1 MRFIE
6 IAACVATACATLL
19 ASTVLDGCGGNS
31 GTSFAPGLTKPPAQ
45 TALTNASPTFK
56 VTSTTFSNNGTV
68 PISMVWNHSG
78 SGCAGGNRSPQ
89 LRWSGAPSGT
99 KTYAIVMFDETAR
112 FTHWGIYDIPAST
125 TSLPAN
131 AGVPGS
137 KYGLQVI
144 NDFFI
149 APEYDGPCPPPGLV
163 HHYVITVYAM
173 NCTLVLPSY
182 PGFPPAAETLLY
194 ALLTN
199 RSMIL
204 ASTSITGL
212 YSK

>member
-1 MRFIE
+1 
-6 IAACVATACATLL
+6 
-19 ASTVLDGCGGNS
+19 
-31 GTSFAPGLTKPPAQ
+31 
-45 TALTNASPTFK
+45 
-56 VTSTTFSNNGTV
+56 
-68 PISMVWNHSG
+68 
-78 SGCAGGNRSPQ
+78 
-89 LRWSGAPSGT
+89 
-99 KTYAIVMFDETAR
+99 MFDETAS

>member
-1 MRFIE
+1 
-6 IAACVATACATLL
+6 
-19 ASTVLDGCGGNS
+19 
-31 GTSFAPGLTKPPAQ
+31 
-45 TALTNASPTFK
+45 
-56 VTSTTFSNNGTV
+56 
-68 PISMVWNHSG
+68 
-78 SGCAGGNRSPQ
+78 
-89 LRWSGAPSGT
+89 
-99 KTYAIVMFDETAR
+99 MFDETAS

-131 AGVPGS
+131 AGVAGS

-173 NCTLVLPSY
+173 NCTLVLPSH